1 MLSTDAA
8 GLAVKVAKG
17 WIKITSHIDVMHA
30 EKETVQ
36 GLLTTPVAEVS
47 LPPAQLRM
55 RRALRKNLN
64 LTATT
69 Q

>member
-8 GLAVKVAKG
+8 GLAVKVAKV
-17 WIKITSHIDVMHA
+17 WIKITSHIDVMLA

-36 GLLTTPVAEVS
+36 GLLTTPVAEVN
-47 LPPAQLRM
+47 LHPTQPRM
-55 RRALRKNLN
+55 RKALSKNLN
-64 LTATT
+64 FTETT

>member
-17 WIKITSHIDVMHA
+17 WIKITSHIDVMLV

-36 GLLTTPVAEVS
+36 SLLTTPVAEVS
-47 LPPAQLRM
+47 LPPAQPSM
-55 RRALRKNLN
+55 RRALCKNLN

>member
-17 WIKITSHIDVMHA
+17 WINITSHIDVMLA

-36 GLLTTPVAEVS
+36 GLLTTPVAEVN
-47 LPPAQLRM
+47 LPPAQPRM